1 MTELPSRTALSVVVA
16 VVAAALAL
24 TVTAAVALDGE
35 SAQRPQPTLSAR
47 ALPTSPEEGSRPA
60 VTSFRCPGASAIP
73 AVAAVGATYLGGRF
87 AAPVR
92 RLPPGA
98 VRMAGTAGTTVVF
111 QAGKELLVRSG
122 SRVTRWLPLGPPADR
137 RPRVLILGDSII
149 LGARDQLERSLAGWQ
164 VRFDA
169 QVSRST
175 WPALAITQR
184 LSPPVDVVVVE
195 LGANDGGSAAGFGMR
210 VREILA
216 NLRHS
221 RLVVWLTVPGRSP
234 TYANWNRIIRSSVAA
249 APNGVV
255 ADWRAA
261 APADG
266 LAGDGLHLNPTGARA
281 MAALIGRFLVP
292 WAAAAGFG
300 RSTTCAPPR

>member
-24 TVTAAVALDGE
+24 TVTAAVALDAG
-35 SAQRPQPTLSAR
+35 SAPRPQPLTSSAR
-47 ALPTSPEEGSRPA
+47 ALPVSPEEGSRPA

-73 AVAAVGATYLGGRF
+73 AVATVRATYLGGRF

-92 RLPPGA
+92 SLPLGA
-98 VRMAGTAGTTVVF
+98 VRMGGMTGTTIF
-111 QAGKELLVRSG
+111 RTGKELLVRSG
-122 SRVTRWLPLGPPADR
+122 SRVTRWLPLGPPVDR
-137 RPRVLILGDSII
+137 RPRVLVLGDSIM
-149 LGARDQLERSLAGWQ
+149 LGARDQLERSLASWH

-175 WPALAITQR
+175 WPALAITRR
-184 LSPPVDVVVVE
+184 LSPPADVVVVE
-195 LGANDGGSAAGFGMR
+195 LGANDGGSAAGFRMR
-210 VREILA
+210 VSEILA
-216 NLRHS
+216 NLRHA
-221 RLVVWLTVPGRSP
+221 RLVVWLTVPGPSP
-234 TYANWNRIIRSSVAA
+234 TYATWNRVIRSSVAA

-255 ADWRAA
+255 ADWRGA

-300 RSTTCAPPR
+300 GSTTCAPPR